1 MGAYRSQSV
10 VCACLLLGLFWG
22 TSVSPS
28 AEALPI
34 FSGPTTVSGRMV
46 AGYLL
51 VVPMAINGRG
61 TWDFVVDTGTNQT
74 VIDPELGEELHL
86 AKTGRVTLNTL
97 AGAQKVWLA
106 SADSIAAGAAS
117 VAKLEILVGR
127 IDAVRKLDGRVRGV
141 LGLDFLYHFAFSLDY
156 GGARL
161 RLFPA
166 NVPADPEDSGLAS
179 VEVQLVDGRVLVPCG
194 WGDAK
199 MRLLA
204 LDSGIAEV
212 LLFAERG
219 MNAAAA
225 KSGAARQ
232 MLVSNAAAAEA
243 VRIPLGD
250 FFVGEQLVHGVSGL
264 LLARTGDMT
273 MLPED
278 GLLPA
283 SLFRSVFVNPHARI
297 AVFKEK

>member
-10 VCACLLLGLFWG
+10 VCACLLLGLFCG
-22 TSVSPS
+22 ASVSPS

-166 NVPADPEDSGLAS
+166 NVPTDPEDSGLAS
-179 VEVQLVDGRVLVPCG
+179 IEVQLVDGRVLVPCG
-194 WGDAK
+194 WGDAR

-219 MNAAAA
+219 VNAAAA